1 MSGRYS
7 LRAVCVGVLV
17 VAATATTLPAAADP
31 PEPRRSAVDR
41 LLGDLGDTV
50 MERFSGE
57 DPAAGPPLPLGE
69 LTTAPDMA
77 GVLTRLRD
85 LYRQAEAAGE
95 TYKSTEDALAA
106 QRAETAR
113 LSRALATARKALVTG
128 RADAGRIARV
138 QYQGSSD
145 LSSYLHLLLAADPQ
159 QALDQGHLIERAA
172 SGRLAAM
179 DRLEAGEKRA
189 RELATASR
197 RALERE
203 VLLAARQKKAK
214 DTATARLRA
223 AEALL
228 ASLSAEELIAL
239 AGQERRQ
246 TADAQEKLLATG
258 ALEGKRTPSTQ
269 GDRAL
274 AYAAEQIGKPY
285 VWGAEGPE
293 SYDCSG
299 LTSKAWASAGRAI
312 PRTSQEQWARLKRV
326 PLHELRPGDLVV
338 YFPEATHVAMYLGDG
353 MVIQAPRPGARVK
366 VSPIASNPL
375 LGAVRPD
382 PAGPALPSYTP
393 PELPDDAT
401 AGPDEGYDRVFG

>member
-1 MSGRYS
+1 
-7 LRAVCVGVLV
+7 
-17 VAATATTLPAAADP
+17 
-31 PEPRRSAVDR
+31 

-57 DPAAGPPLPLGE
+57 DPPAGPPLPLGE

-223 AEALL
+223 AEGLL

-326 PLHELRPGDLVV
+326 PLDELRPGDLVV

>member
-1 MSGRYS
+1 VSGRYS

-17 VAATATTLPAAADP
+17 VAATATTLPATADS
-31 PEPRRSAVDR
+31 PEPRHGAVDK
-41 LLGDLGDTV
+41 LLGELGDTV
-50 MERFSGE
+50 MERFAGKE
-57 DPAAGPPLPLGE
+57 PAAGPPLPLEE
-69 LTTAPDMA
+69 LTAAPDMT
-77 GVLTRLRD
+77 GVLTRLRE
-85 LYRQAEAAGE
+85 LYRQAEEAGE
-95 TYKSTEDALAA
+95 TYKSTDDALER

-113 LSRALATARKALVTG
+113 LSRALTKARKALVAG

-138 QYQGSSD
+138 QYQGNSD
-145 LSSYLHLLLAADPQ
+145 LSAYLRLLLAPDPQ

-189 RELATASR
+189 RELAAASR

-214 DTATARLRA
+214 DTATARLRT
-223 AEALL
+223 AEGLL
-228 ASLSAEELIAL
+228 ASLSAEELTAL

-258 ALEGKRTPSTQ
+258 ALEGQRTPSTQ

-285 VWGAEGPE
+285 VWGAEGPQA
-293 SYDCSG
+293 YDCSG
-299 LTSKAWASAGRAI
+299 LTSNAWASAGRAI
-312 PRTSQEQWARLKRV
+312 PRTSQEQWAELKRV
-326 PLHELRPGDLVV
+326 PLRDLRPGDLVV

-401 AGPDEGYDRVFG
+401 AGSDEGYDRAFG